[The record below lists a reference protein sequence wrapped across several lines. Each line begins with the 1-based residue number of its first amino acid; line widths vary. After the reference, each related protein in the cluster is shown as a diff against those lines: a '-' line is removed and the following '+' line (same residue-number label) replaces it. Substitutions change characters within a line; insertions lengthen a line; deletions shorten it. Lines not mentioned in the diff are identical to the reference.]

1 MTSETRD
8 GKPVVKVYFDT
19 GKTDVAPAF
28 GATAAGL
35 KAWLDG
41 HAGST
46 LAVSGYNDPT
56 GNAKAN
62 AELSK
67 NRAKAVAADLVKA
80 GIPEAS
86 VALVKPEATTDV
98 NVPKEA
104 ARRVEVTVK

>member
-1 MTSETRD
+1 M
-8 GKPVVKVYFDT
+8 VKVYFDT

-28 GATAAGL
+28 ADTAGGL

-56 GNAKAN
+56 GNAARN
-62 AELSK
+62 AQLSK
-67 NRAKAVAADLVKA
+67 NRAKAVAADLIKA
-80 GIPEAS
+80 GIPETS
-86 VALVKPEATTDV
+86 VALVKPEASTDA

-104 ARRVEVTVK
+104 ARRVEVTVQ